1 MTHSLR
7 ILGMA
12 AALAAPSVLAAQA
25 AVDKPVSFGV
35 SGGVSMPTGVLDDEA
50 ESGFAVAGHVSYQPA
65 GVTALRFRG
74 DVSYDRWGIE
84 RRLTGGAVTANLRAL
99 GIMANAMFDVASS
112 SSSTVTPYL
121 LGGVGLVSAEVTPR
135 TGSARRSESDTNLG
149 IQLGGGLTFQLSG
162 FSTFF
167 EAKYVSALTEGDN
180 ATWIPITFGVR
191 F

>member
-7 ILGMA
+7 ILGLA

-25 AVDKPVSFGV
+25 AVDKRVSFGV

-121 LGGVGLVSAEVTPR
+121 LGGVGLVSAEVTAR